1 MPIVDQIPTPAGD
14 IIVLRFGQSGAGPRV
29 YLQGALHA
37 DEVSATLA
45 LHYLGNLLTTAEG
58 EDRLRGEVILA
69 PHCNPAGLN
78 QFSLGRHLGR
88 FDVADG
94 RNFNR
99 AFPDIAGKII
109 ARLSRM
115 GAKHMDAKT
124 AIEIG
129 AEILAQAG
137 SDNPGDQFRLALM
150 RLSWGADIV
159 IDVHADMEAAVHMY
173 SSAASWPQLRG
184 LAERLAAKAVILCDI
199 SADRPFDEAHSH
211 SWSQVERFLI
221 GQGVEPERGV
231 ASCTVELR
239 GLADVTPRLAE
250 ADAAA
255 FYDYLVS
262 MGVVAPAEN
271 HAPISCTPVSPTS
284 LQAVE
289 MVTTPRT
296 GVCVHCKDVG
306 DQVSRGGRSGAGL
319 RSDGS
324 RSRSGMGVV
333 ESNQ

>member
-78 QFSLGRHLGR
+78 QFSLGEPSRPVRCRRRPKFQSGLPRYRGQDHRQAIPYGR
-88 FDVADG
+88 QAYG
-94 RNFNR
+94 RQNGDRDRCGNSGPGR
-99 AFPDIAGKII
+99 KRQSRRPVSAGIDEAFV
-109 ARLSRM
+109 
-115 GAKHMDAKT
+115 
-124 AIEIG
+124 
-129 AEILAQAG
+129 
-137 SDNPGDQFRLALM
+137 
-150 RLSWGADIV
+150 GADIV

-271 HAPISCTPVSPTS
+271 HRADFLYTS
-284 LQAVE
+284 QPDEFAGRRDGYNSANRGLCPLQGRRRPGLA
-289 MVTTPRT
+289 
-296 GVCVHCKDVG
+296 
-306 DQVSRGGRSGAGL
+306 GGRSGAGL